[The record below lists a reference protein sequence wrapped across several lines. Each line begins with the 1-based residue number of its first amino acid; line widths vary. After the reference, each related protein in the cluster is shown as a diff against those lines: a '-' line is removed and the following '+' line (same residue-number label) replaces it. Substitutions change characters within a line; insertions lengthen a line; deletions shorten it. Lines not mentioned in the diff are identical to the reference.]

1 MKRYAFYLSALFVL
15 FSCHEDK
22 DEVIQV
28 IENPEPPEVLVTTRL
43 VSILDPTTL
52 AAYTPVQTFAGK
64 TTTFDNLPYGQV
76 KSGGINRD
84 HEVIQLTTSSG
95 LNFYTTQSLLENDI
109 NYTHLTIPAHSTISG
124 NAALDQA
131 FALGAENTLT
141 VLANSLTNPDGS
153 AFTGTYEVTLATMNA
168 NDLSTPNIPSHS
180 AIRPNNEIASL
191 LFDNCFYIVFRSP
204 QGIILTGDENVYITL
219 PGNTPNQGWYFD
231 PAKGIWMTVGEKEMT
246 STQIPVKTS
255 GYYAAAQAVP
265 LTRVKGNLTINGIA
279 TPHYPILITY
289 ADQRRMIYTTNTG
302 AWALQVPSE
311 TTCTA
316 HVLLPCGTEQTVSFT
331 TPADDEMQTSLS
343 VVDSETEVAA
353 ILGIA
358 RDCNLN
364 LLNDQ
369 LVIFENGSNTVIFSP
384 DPEINFPVP
393 VCKNGSVAVT
403 SINIIDGQIGPSIQ
417 WPAADTIRIY
427 SSIACTD
434 AQNEYLS
441 LFVSGEQKIY
451 WNLKTELAPGDR
463 LLIEDD
469 GNEPDLDFQVFVEG
483 FSTGAYQDNMLN
495 ILFEDMHLGTKGY
508 SLYCPTA
515 SSGCGFTSFT
525 ITHYPEQS
533 GEWIRGHFEGK
544 FWIKTFNPLTA
555 GYRPVEGDFQVYRDF

>member
-1 MKRYAFYLSALFVL
+1 MKRYAFYLLTLLVL

-52 AAYTPVQTFAGK
+52 ATYTPLQTFAGK

-76 KSGGINRD
+76 KSSGINRD

-95 LNFYTTQSLLENDI
+95 LNFYTSRSLVENDI
-109 NYTHLTIPAHSTISG
+109 NYTHLAIPTHSTTSG
-124 NAALDQA
+124 SADLDQE
-131 FALGAENTLT
+131 FALAGENTLT
-141 VLANSLTNPDGS
+141 VPANSLTKPDGS
-153 AFTGTYEVTLATMNA
+153 VYSGTYEVTLATMNA
-168 NDLSTPNIPSHS
+168 NDQTTPTIPSHT
-180 AIRPNNEIASL
+180 AIRPNNEVASL
-191 LFDNCFYIVFRSP
+191 LFDVCFYIVFRSS
-204 QGIILTGDENVYITL
+204 QGIVLTGNENVYITL
-219 PGNTPNQGWYFD
+219 PGNTPQQGWWFD
-231 PAKGIWMTVGEKEMT
+231 PSLGIWMTSEEKEML
-246 STQIPVKTS
+246 STQIPVKST

-289 ADQRRMIYTTNTG
+289 ANQRRLIYSTNKG

-316 HVLLPCGTEQTVSFT
+316 HIQLPCGTEQLLSFT
-331 TPADDEMQTSLS
+331 TPADSEMQTTLS
-343 VVDSETEVAA
+343 VVNDETEVAS
-353 ILGIA
+353 ILGIG
-358 RDCNLN
+358 RDCNLHP
-364 LLNDQ
+364 LNDQ
-369 LVIFENGSNTVIFSP
+369 LIVFENGFNTVIFSP

-393 VCKNGSVAVT
+393 VCKNGSVTVT
-403 SINIIDGQIGPSIQ
+403 SINMIDGQTGPSIQ
-417 WPAADTIRIY
+417 WSAADTIRIY

-483 FSTGAYQDNMLN
+483 FSTGAYEDNMLN

-525 ITHYPEQS
+525 ITHYPEQA

-555 GYRPVEGDFQVYRDF
+555 GYRLVEGDFQVYRDF